1 MVQCFVSLNEIL
13 NQQLKFHFTPI
24 TLLFIEVCN
33 RLSTFFLFEILTSII
48 ELGSFICSLNIYLR
62 PTMCQTYSEYWDAAI
77 SQTEI
82 PAFKRPI
89 PSYTEH
95 DE

>member
-1 MVQCFVSLNEIL
+1 
-13 NQQLKFHFTPI
+13 
-24 TLLFIEVCN
+24 
-33 RLSTFFLFEILTSII
+33 
-48 ELGSFICSLNIYLR
+48 
-62 PTMCQTYSEYWDAAI
+62 MCQAYSEYWDAAI